1 MHRPSV
7 AAGVQAVSRRRSERR
22 PAPDPPAARP
32 IDPSRTR
39 RTYRVVAALAALGF
53 VLAACGHA
61 FTTPVLTVGSFI
73 NAPDEAAHV
82 GYVRVVAEQ
91 RRLPL
96 RTDTADHT
104 YEWHQPPLYY
114 LAAASAWQGGPR
126 AVRLLGVLTGAA
138 TLALLYLAGCLLWR
152 RSEAPAC
159 LMVVLAAGLPMRQA
173 ICASVGNDAATEFWF
188 TAATVALLMAARAG
202 LARRWGVICGAV
214 VAVTTLTKASGLV
227 LVAPLLA
234 TAAMAA
240 GPTRRQRVIWLAY
253 AVAAMA
259 LGSGWW
265 FARNATLYG
274 DATLARVFAREF
286 IGTARAADWIGHR
299 HLRVDP
305 ASGSLAPGPPMTRA
319 GYISLVADWTS
330 RTFVAAYTSRRGA
343 AIGMPTFL
351 PQQLYVLAWLPLAAA
366 LLGYVLRRNAKAEGG
381 ASRTDAIVLG
391 VLLAATTAAFAG
403 FTWTYF
409 QAQGRYLYPA
419 MPALTALVA
428 GGLYRL
434 TGERRTP
441 IVLLGCAALGAI
453 LSAALLFAGV
463 MPAYG

>member
-1 MHRPSV
+1 M
-7 AAGVQAVSRRRSERR
+7 SRRNAERS
-22 PAPDPPAARP
+22 PAHAAPAARR
-32 IDPSRTR
+32 IDPVSTR
-39 RTYRVVAALAALGF
+39 RTYRTVAAVAALGF
-53 VLAACGHA
+53 VLAACAHA
-61 FTTPVLTVGSFI
+61 CTTPVLAEGSFI

-91 RRLPL
+91 QRLP
-96 RTDTADHT
+96 RRADTPGHT

-114 LAAASAWQGGPR
+114 LTAAPAWPAGPR

-138 TLALLYLAGCLLWR
+138 TLALLYLGGCLLWR

-173 ICASVGNDAATEFWF
+173 ICASVGNDAAAEFWF

-202 LARRWGVICGAV
+202 LTRRWGVICGAA
-214 VAVTTLTKASGLV
+214 VAATTLTKASGLV
-227 LVAPLLA
+227 LMAPLLA

-240 GPTRRQRVIWLAY
+240 GPTRRQRVVWLAY
-253 AVAAMA
+253 AAAAMA
-259 LGSGWW
+259 VGSGWW
-265 FARNATLYG
+265 FARNAALYG
-274 DATLARVFAREF
+274 DATLTRVFAREF
-286 IGTARAADWIGHR
+286 AGTARAADWIGKR
-299 HLRVDP
+299 PLQVDP
-305 ASGSLAPGPPMTRA
+305 ASGSLVPGPPMSRA
-319 GYISLVADWTS
+319 GYVALVADWTS

-343 AIGMPTFL
+343 AIGMPIFL
-351 PQQLYVLAWLPLAAA
+351 PQQLYLLAWLPLAVA
-366 LLGYVLRRNAKAEGG
+366 LLGWLRLGG
-381 ASRTDAIVLG
+381 TAVDGEPCRTDAIVLG
-391 VLLAATTAAFAG
+391 VLLAATTAAFAA

-419 MPALTALVA
+419 MLPLTALVA

-434 TGERRTP
+434 NGEKRTP
-441 IVLLGCAALGAI
+441 MALLGCAALGAI